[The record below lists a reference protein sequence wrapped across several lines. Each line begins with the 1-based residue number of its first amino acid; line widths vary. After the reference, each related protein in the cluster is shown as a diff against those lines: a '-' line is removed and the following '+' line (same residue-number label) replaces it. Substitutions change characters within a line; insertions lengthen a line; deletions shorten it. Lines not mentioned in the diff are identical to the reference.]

1 MEEKIRAV
9 VSDDDTDSCR
19 FLIRELVRLLRTSK
33 SGVLNDREVRSVL
46 ADRLENAL
54 TVKAADV
61 SDALGI
67 TLNRSASSK
76 YGNCKYDFIVW
87 YWGFMAKNTK
97 PNSAEKQKWLEDY
110 PGKSPCI
117 GSTVQDWIA
126 EAKKTY
132 SDAHMGAAAISAFSN
147 S

>member
-1 MEEKIRAV
+1 MKEKIRALIV
-9 VSDDDTDSCR
+9 ADDADACR
-19 FLIRELVRLLRTSK
+19 LLMLALVNFLRTSK
-33 SGVLNDREVRSVL
+33 SGVLSDSEVRKVL

-67 TLNRSASSK
+67 TLNRSASSP
-76 YGNCKYDFIVW
+76 YGNCKYEFILW
-87 YWGFMAKNTK
+87 YWGYMAKETK
-97 PNSAEKQKWLEDY
+97 PSNAEKQKWLEDY
-110 PGKSPCI
+110 GNSPSS
-117 GSTVQDWIA
+117 GSTVNAWIA

-132 SDAHMGAAAISAFSN
+132 SDALMGAAAISAFSN